1 MTPAD
6 LSRTVLHAVRR
17 AVDED
22 VLRAPVPARVRVER
36 TRPGGSGDYA
46 CAVALQLAGE
56 AGLPALEVARIL
68 RERVAAEPGI
78 GRVEVTGPGFLSF
91 TLDAPA
97 DRDRAVLDAV
107 RERGLAY
114 GHGDALRGEALQLHH
129 AREVRAAVTA
139 DAVRRLL
146 TAQGARVRVGCEEA
160 GVVEEEEWGRLG
172 AGPDGYG
179 PDADGPDAD
188 GPDADG
194 PGADVPDVYGA
205 GAYGPDADGPGADG
219 AGAPERIVIRPVPAG
234 ATGAELLARLGRDA
248 ARWGLLRPAAH
259 DRAPLGPDL
268 LVQGEANP
276 LFRVRYAYART
287 RALTRNAAALGFA
300 AAPEGAPPAGPSA
313 GRDPDP
319 RVDPTPYARPT
330 AAGLEP
336 AAHGSPVPA
345 TPYAEPGPY
354 AEPAPYAVPATPDA
368 EPGPYAELAAL
379 CSEPGPDAEPAPYA
393 GLPVPYSELVPYA
406 EPPARPL
413 LDLLADHPGVLLA
426 AARHRAPDR
435 VARQLEAVAHA
446 FFDFHDACPPLPLG
460 DEKPSAAHRSRLALA
475 EAAGTV
481 LAGGLSLL
489 GISAPAHL

>member
-114 GHGDALRGEALQLHH
+114 GHGDALRGKALQLHH

-172 AGPDGYG
+172 VGSDVY
-179 PDADGPDAD
+179 
-188 GPDADG
+188 G
-194 PGADVPDVYGA
+194 PGAH
-205 GAYGPDADGPGADG
+205 GPGAHGPDVDG

-300 AAPEGAPPAGPSA
+300 AAPEDAPPAGPSA

-319 RVDPTPYARPT
+319 CVGPA

-336 AAHGSPVPA
+336 AAHGSP
-345 TPYAEPGPY
+345 
-354 AEPAPYAVPATPDA
+354 EPAPDA
-368 EPGPYAELAAL
+368 EPTT
-379 CSEPGPDAEPAPYA
+379 PYA
-393 GLPVPYSELVPYA
+393 GPTTPCAGPPVPYREPDPSAQPATAYA

>member
-91 TLDAPA
+91 TLDAPV

-114 GHGDALRGEALQLHH
+114 GHGDAFRGEALQLHH

-160 GVVEEEEWGRLG
+160 GAAEKEEWERLG
-172 AGPDGYG
+172 ANPDAYG
-179 PDADGPDAD
+179 PDVSGPDA
-188 GPDADG
+188 
-194 PGADVPDVYGA
+194 YGA
-205 GAYGPDADGPGADG
+205 GAYG

-234 ATGAELLARLGRDA
+234 VTGAELLERLGPDA

-300 AAPEGAPPAGPSA
+300 SEPVDVAPAGPGT
-313 GRDPDP
+313 GRDSDP
-319 RVDPTPYARPT
+319 YV
-330 AAGLEP
+330 
-336 AAHGSPVPA
+336 GSV
-345 TPYAEPGPY
+345 PY
-354 AEPAPYAVPATPDA
+354 AEPAAAGAEPSAHGSPEPVAPYAD
-368 EPGPYAELAAL
+368 
-379 CSEPGPDAEPAPYA
+379 PAPY
-393 GLPVPYSELVPYA
+393 G

-446 FFDFHDACPPLPLG
+446 FFDFHDSCPPLPMG

>member
-22 VLRAPVPARVRVER
+22 VLRVPVPARVRVER

-160 GVVEEEEWGRLG
+160 VATEEEEWGRLG
-172 AGPDGYG
+172 VSPDVYG
-179 PDADGPDAD
+179 PG
-188 GPDADG
+188 ADG
-194 PGADVPDVYGA
+194 PGVY
-205 GAYGPDADGPGADG
+205 G

-300 AAPEGAPPAGPSA
+300 AAPEGAPPTGPSA

-319 RVDPTPYARPT
+319 CVGPA

-336 AAHGSPVPA
+336 AAHGSPEPA
-345 TPYAEPGPY
+345 PDAEPTTPYAGPTVPY
-354 AEPAPYAVPATPDA
+354 REPAPYPQPATA
-368 EPGPYAELAAL
+368 YT
-379 CSEPGPDAEPAPYA
+379 
-393 GLPVPYSELVPYA
+393 

>member
-114 GHGDALRGEALQLHH
+114 GHGDALRGETLRLHH

-146 TAQGARVRVGCEEA
+146 TAQGARVRVGCEGA
-160 GVVEEEEWGRLG
+160 GAEDAWARLG
-172 AGPDGYG
+172 VR
-179 PDADGPDAD
+179 PDAY
-188 GPDADG
+188 G
-194 PGADVPDVYGA
+194 PGAPE
-205 GAYGPDADGPGADG
+205 DA
-219 AGAPERIVIRPVPAG
+219 VIRPVPAG
-234 ATGAELLARLGRDA
+234 AGGAELLARLGPDA
-248 ARWGLLRPAAH
+248 ARWGLLRSAAH

-287 RALTRNAAALGFA
+287 RALTRNAAALGFTA
-300 AAPEGAPPAGPSA
+300 EPEGALPAGPPAGR
-313 GRDPDP
+313 G
-319 RVDPTPYARPT
+319 
-330 AAGLEP
+330 P
-336 AAHGSPVPA
+336 A
-345 TPYAEPGPY
+345 PYAESAAAGAEPPAHGGPEPAPSVGTAPY
-354 AEPAPYAVPATPDA
+354 AEPAPHA
-368 EPGPYAELAAL
+368 G
-379 CSEPGPDAEPAPYA
+379 PAPYDE
-393 GLPVPYSELVPYA
+393 S
-406 EPPARPL
+406 PARAL
-413 LDLLADHPGVLLA
+413 LDFLADHPGVLLA

-446 FFDFHDACPPLPLG
+446 LFDFHDSCPPLPMG